1 MEDKDTRSTK
11 YPKENRGQE
20 TSCTKYLTE
29 NRGQGYKKY
38 KIPERK

>member
-29 NRGQGYKKY
+29 NGGRGYKKY
-38 KIPERK
+38 KISERN